1 MKKVVALL
9 SASFFIGFFGTA
21 LAQTQVDYWLWD
33 ANQLPAYEACAEVFE
48 AQNPEIDVNVEQ
60 VGWADYWTSL
70 TTSLVSGTAPDV
82 FTLNISKLPEYAA
95 NGQVLDIAPLIER
108 DNVPLDVYLEGL
120 VELWGRDDAQYGLPK
135 DWDTVAVLYNTAML
149 DAAGVTVE
157 ELENATWNP
166 EDGGTFEEIIA
177 LLTLDA
183 DGNNG
188 LSPDFDQN
196 NVEQYGFA
204 SIGGDNPYGQ
214 TFWSTYAVS
223 NGWRYNDGPYS
234 TEYYY
239 DDPKFIE
246 AIDWYVGLSEKGYA
260 PKWEEVSGIGG
271 DSFFASQ
278 GGALYT
284 DGSWKIRWYDDN
296 ADFEHG
302 FAPLPVGPEGR
313 QSMFNGLA
321 DGIWARSPNI
331 EEAWEWVRF
340 MGTAQ
345 CQNIVGSYAVVFPAI
360 PEAVEVALDTHAEA
374 GRDVQAFVD
383 EAQNPDGL
391 FLYPITDYASAIT
404 DIMAAAM
411 QQILLRQGDTQEILE
426 RANEQV
432 NALF

>member
-1 MKKVVALL
+1 MKKFVALFAVL
-9 SASFFIGFFGTA
+9 VTSAG
-21 LAQTQVDYWLWD
+21 LAQTVDYWLWD
-33 ANQLPAYEACAEVFE
+33 ANQLPAYEACAEAFE
-48 AQNPEIDVNVEQ
+48 AQNPDIDINIEL

-95 NGQVLDIAPLIER
+95 NGQVLDLAPLIAR

-149 DAAGVTVE
+149 EAAGVSVE
-157 ELENATWNP
+157 ELGNATWNP
-166 EDGGTFEEIIA
+166 QDGGTFEDIIA
-177 LLTLDA
+177 RLTLDA
-183 DGNNG
+183 NGNNG
-188 LSPDFDQN
+188 LSPDFDPN

-204 SIGGDNPYGQ
+204 AIGGDNPYGQ

-260 PKWEEVSGIGG
+260 PKWEEVSGVGG

-296 ADFEHG
+296 AAFEHG
-302 FAPLPVGPEGR
+302 FAPLPIGPEGR

-321 DGIWARSPNI
+321 DGIWAQSPDV
-331 EEAWEWVRF
+331 EQAWEWVKF
-340 MGTAQ
+340 MGTAE

-360 PEAVEVALDTHAEA
+360 PEAIEVALNTHAEA

-411 QQILLRQGDTQEILE
+411 QQILLRQGDIQGILE
-426 RANEQV
+426 KANEQV

>member
-1 MKKVVALL
+1 MKKFVALFAVL
-9 SASFFIGFFGTA
+9 ITSAG
-21 LAQTQVDYWLWD
+21 LAQTVDYWLWD
-33 ANQLPAYEACAEVFE
+33 ANQLPAYEACAEAFE
-48 AQNPEIDVNVEQ
+48 AQNPDIDVNIEL

-95 NGQVLDIAPLIER
+95 NGQVLDLAPLIAR

-149 DAAGVTVE
+149 AAAGVSVE

-166 EDGGTFEEIIA
+166 QDGGTFETIIA
-177 LLTLDA
+177 RLTLDA
-183 DGNNG
+183 NGNNG
-188 LSPDFDQN
+188 LSPDFNPN

-204 SIGGDNPYGQ
+204 AIGGDNPYGQ

-234 TEYYY
+234 TQYYY

-260 PKWEEVSGIGG
+260 PKWEEVSGTGG

-302 FAPLPVGPEGR
+302 FAPLPIGPEGR

-321 DGIWARSPNI
+321 DGIWAQSPNV
-331 EEAWEWVRF
+331 EGAWEWVKF
-340 MGTAQ
+340 MGSAD

-360 PEAVEVALDTHAEA
+360 PEAVEITLNTHAEA

-411 QQILLRQGDTQEILE
+411 QQILLRQGDIQGILE
-426 RANEQV
+426 EANEQV

>member
-1 MKKVVALL
+1 MKKFVALFAVL
-9 SASFFIGFFGTA
+9 ITSAG
-21 LAQTQVDYWLWD
+21 LAQTVDYWLWD
-33 ANQLPAYEACAEVFE
+33 ANQLPAYEACAEAFE
-48 AQNPEIDVNVEQ
+48 AQNPDIDVNIEL

-95 NGQVLDIAPLIER
+95 NGQVLDLAPLIAR

-135 DWDTVAVLYNTAML
+135 DWDTVAVLYNAAML
-149 DAAGVTVE
+149 AEAGVSVE

-166 EDGGTFEEIIA
+166 QDGGTFENIIA
-177 LLTLDA
+177 RLTLDA
-183 DGNNG
+183 NGNNG
-188 LSPDFDQN
+188 LSPDFDPD

-204 SIGGDNPYGQ
+204 AIGGDNPYGQ

-234 TEYYY
+234 TQYYY

-260 PKWEEVSGIGG
+260 PKWEEVSGTGG

-302 FAPLPVGPEGR
+302 FAPLPIGPEGR

-321 DGIWARSPNI
+321 DGIWAQSPNV
-331 EEAWEWVRF
+331 EEAWEWVKF
-340 MGTAQ
+340 MGSAD

-360 PEAVEVALDTHAEA
+360 PEAVEITLNTHAEA

-411 QQILLRQGDTQEILE
+411 QQILLRQGDIQGILE
-426 RANEQV
+426 EANEQV